1 MISINPA
8 SVLYERWA
16 YTASPIIE
24 YEAKIR
30 SALLRFT
37 LSNFCWFRLG
47 SNLNKSILKEK
58 GDFSTKKTILNSFE
72 YFWYSNLMQKTS
84 KQKHRNIFSQI
95 KKTQKFLSQIK
106 NYLLL
111 DNYWIL
117 NLKSTW
123 SGLVKLDSTKGFLM
137 ILEGIENNWLA

>member
-8 SVLYERWA
+8 LVLYERWA
-16 YTASPIIE
+16 STASPIIE

-30 SALLRFT
+30 SALLGFT

-58 GDFSTKKTILNSFE
+58 GDFSTKKTILSSFE

-137 ILEGIENNWLA
+137 TSEGIENNWLA